1 MTNYYYKIQRTFI
14 EYFFWIMIMILTKNL
29 SIVSIVM
36 NNFYTD
42 EDFDQTNFQYN
53 MKIYFDKY
61 IYIIIKFN
69 RKVNGIYKKINKNKL
84 LFII

>member
-1 MTNYYYKIQRTFI
+1 MDNDYDFNEKF
-14 EYFFWIMIMILTKNL
+14 NL
-29 SIVSIVM
+29 SIVM

-42 EDFDQTNFQYN
+42 DQTNFQYN

-69 RKVNGIYKKINKNKL
+69 KKLNGIYYKINKNKL